1 MTHSPGPQSQQK
13 LKRLVRGE
21 SPRPTPIPKLCPE
34 VGRPVVYKLL
44 LFRQPLGFC
53 SLHFPEFVFGSG
65 WRGEPGGLAFRLL
78 DLCGQQGWVCWAL
91 VVFCGGTDPAGAR
104 EAQGLEELGF
114 GPASSTHQKS
124 QGMEC
129 QSHGKQGVGTEA
141 KKRACSSLGM
151 ACWREPYLAWLSRP
165 TTFPRLRWLFYTLLG
180 PHPASQMTLFT
191 QSGPGTSPQ
200 QQAFQD

>member
-1 MTHSPGPQSQQK
+1 MTHSPGPQSQQR

-114 GPASSTHQKS
+114 GPASSTYQNHRAWNASLTENRELAPKPRR
-124 QGMEC
+124 ELAALWEWF
-129 QSHGKQGVGTEA
+129 VGG
-141 KKRACSSLGM
+141 S
-151 ACWREPYLAWLSRP
+151 P
-165 TTFPRLRWLFYTLLG
+165 
-180 PHPASQMTLFT
+180 
-191 QSGPGTSPQ
+191 TSPGS
-200 QQAFQD
+200 AGLRHFPD